1 MSRPRIEYSSGGDV
15 HESQFM
21 KAPNICISLFENDPL
36 RAVGFLS
43 ILDRVPGFQVTAMSV
58 SEILAVQG
66 VDVAV
71 IGNRSPLF
79 FETMAQLK
87 TSCPKV
93 RVVVTG
99 RGADDETILKA
110 IVYGAKGY
118 VDEAA
123 PTNELVQA
131 IHTVHKGSIWG
142 PRRVLSMFVER
153 SGDLLR
159 QRQAGCSSITS
170 REKQVLTMLVEGRSN
185 KEIGAP
191 LGIEERTVKAHV
203 AKLMRKV
210 GARNRICLSVE
221 AIKHSL
227 VSAQQ

>member
-1 MSRPRIEYSSGGDV
+1 M
-15 HESQFM
+15 FM
-21 KAPNICISLFENDPL
+21 KGSSVNAPNICICLLESDPL
-36 RAVGFLS
+36 RVVGFLS

-58 SEILAVQG
+58 SEIVATQG
-66 VDVAV
+66 VDIAV
-71 IGNRSPLF
+71 IGNRSPRF

-87 TSCPKV
+87 TNCPKV

-99 RGADDETILKA
+99 RNGDDETVLKA

-123 PTNELVQA
+123 PATDLVQA
-131 IHTVHKGSIWG
+131 IHTVYQGSIWG
-142 PRRVLSMFVER
+142 SRRVLSMFIDR

-159 QRQAGCSSITS
+159 NRQACSSNITT
-170 REKQVLTMLVEGRSN
+170 REMQVLGMLVEGRSN
-185 KEIGAP
+185 KEIGVP

-210 GARNRICLSVE
+210 GARNRISLSVE

-227 VSAQQ
+227 VTA

>member
-1 MSRPRIEYSSGGDV
+1 M
-15 HESQFM
+15 FM
-21 KAPNICISLFENDPL
+21 KGSSVNAPNICIWLLESDPL
-36 RAVGFLS
+36 RVVGFLS

-58 SEILAVQG
+58 SEIVATEG
-66 VDVAV
+66 VDIAV
-71 IGNRSPLF
+71 IGNRSPRF

-99 RGADDETILKA
+99 READDETVLKA

-123 PTNELVQA
+123 PANDLVQA
-131 IHTVHKGSIWG
+131 IHTVHQGSIWG
-142 PRRVLSMFVER
+142 SRRVLSMFIDR

-159 QRQAGCSSITS
+159 NRGARSSNITS
-170 REKQVLTMLVEGRSN
+170 REMQVLSMLVEGRSN
-185 KEIGAP
+185 KEIGLP

-210 GARNRICLSVE
+210 GARNRISLSVE

-227 VSAQQ
+227 VTA

>member
-1 MSRPRIEYSSGGDV
+1 M
-15 HESQFM
+15 FM
-21 KAPNICISLFENDPL
+21 KGSSVNAPNICISLLESDPL
-36 RAVGFLS
+36 RVVGFLS

-58 SEILAVQG
+58 SEIVANRG
-66 VDVAV
+66 VDIVV
-71 IGNRSPLF
+71 IGNRSPRF

-87 TSCPKV
+87 SSCPKV

-99 RGADDETILKA
+99 RDADDETVLKA

-123 PTNELVQA
+123 PATALVQA
-131 IHTVHKGSIWG
+131 IHTVHQGSIWG
-142 PRRVLSMFVER
+142 SRRVLSMFIDR

-159 QRQAGCSSITS
+159 NRQAVSPSITS
-170 REKQVLTMLVEGRSN
+170 REMQVLGMLVEGRSN
-185 KEIGAP
+185 KEIGVP

-210 GARNRICLSVE
+210 GARNRISLSVE

-227 VSAQQ
+227 VSAQ

>member
-1 MSRPRIEYSSGGDV
+1 LL
-15 HESQFM
+15 ES
-21 KAPNICISLFENDPL
+21 DPL
-36 RAVGFLS
+36 RVVGFHS

-58 SEILAVQG
+58 SEIEATQG
-66 VDVAV
+66 VDIVV
-71 IGNRSPLF
+71 IGNRSPRF

-87 TSCPKV
+87 SSCPKV

-99 RGADDETILKA
+99 RDADDETVLKA

-123 PTNELVQA
+123 PATALVQA
-131 IHTVHKGSIWG
+131 IHTVHQGSIWG
-142 PRRVLSMFVER
+142 SRRVLSMFIDR
-153 SGDLLR
+153 CGDLLR
-159 QRQAGCSSITS
+159 HRQTGCSSITS
-170 REKQVLTMLVEGRSN
+170 REMQVLGMLVEGRSN
-185 KEIGAP
+185 KEIGVP

-210 GARNRICLSVE
+210 GARNRISLSVE

-227 VSAQQ
+227 VSAQ